1 MADAMAD
8 SMADDVWR
16 EQARSAGLARPAAIL
31 FDWDNTLIDSWHAIQ
46 DAQNHTFAAF
56 GLPPWSMEETKAR
69 VRGSMRDTYPQLFG
83 EHWLEAGRIFYQ
95 RFAERHL
102 ETLTPLPGAGQ
113 LLEELWASGIVL
125 AVVSNK
131 KGDYLREEADR
142 LGWQPWFRRLVGA
155 FDAERDKPAI
165 EPVLLALD
173 GSGIAP
179 GSDVWLAGDADID
192 LECARN
198 AGCVPVLVRSE
209 PPTAAEIAS
218 HRPVLHVADCMALL
232 KVLRTL

>member
-1 MADAMAD
+1 M
-8 SMADDVWR
+8 DDTAPSDQYGGR
-16 EQARSAGLARPAAIL
+16 GLSRPAAIL

-56 GLPPWSMEETKAR
+56 GMAPWSLAETKER

-83 EHWLEAGRIFYQ
+83 ERWLDAGRIFYQ

-102 ETLTPLPGAGQ
+102 ETLTPLPGAAE
-113 LLEELWASGIVL
+113 LLEELWSGGVAL

-142 LGWQPWFRRLVGA
+142 LGWQPWFHRLVGA
-155 FDAERDKPAI
+155 FDAARDKPAI
-165 EPVLLALD
+165 EPVLLALED
-173 GSGIAP
+173 TGIAP
-179 GSDVWLAGDADID
+179 GGDVWFVGDADID
-192 LECARN
+192 LECAKN
-198 AGCVPVLVRSE
+198 AGCVPVLVRGE
-209 PPTAAEIAS
+209 PPTAAESAN
-218 HRPVLHVADCMALL
+218 HPPVLHVPDCMALL